1 MDPRIG
7 NVHIDAN
14 ALDRGGAARGGDVD
28 RFLALVEADEISVV
42 IPHSVKGEIA
52 HPKTPDWVKL
62 ASNSQIFSLP
72 VNRTPEEMARLEDLR
87 KLLRG
92 NAQSDKHD
100 ADAEHLFEASK
111 YGGQFFITHD
121 KRILSKSKAINALVG
136 RIRIVTL
143 EDFLRDYDRAGLQ

>member
-1 MDPRIG
+1 
-7 NVHIDAN
+7 
-14 ALDRGGAARGGDVD
+14 
-28 RFLALVEADEISVV
+28 
-42 IPHSVKGEIA
+42 
-52 HPKTPDWVKL
+52 
-62 ASNSQIFSLP
+62 
-72 VNRTPEEMARLEDLR
+72 MARLEDLR